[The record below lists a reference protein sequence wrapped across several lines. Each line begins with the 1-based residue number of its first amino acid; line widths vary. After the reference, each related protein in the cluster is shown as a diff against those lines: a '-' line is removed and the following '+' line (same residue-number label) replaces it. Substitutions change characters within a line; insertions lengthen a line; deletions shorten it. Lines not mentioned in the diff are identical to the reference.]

1 MPASLSFRIC
11 VNSHPFENRRLAS
24 SARLLLGTL
33 MNASFVF
40 LLLLKVHK
48 INPKARAWQRLQRMA
63 LLRGSHWSFGL
74 ELAFGTTLSV

>member
-11 VNSHPFENRRLAS
+11 VNSHPFENRCLAS

-48 INPKARAWQRLQRMA
+48 INPKARA
-63 LLRGSHWSFGL
+63 
-74 ELAFGTTLSV
+74 LAKATEGGAANRQSLVIWT